1 MYSIYPLY
9 PLYDIP
15 NILLFFK
22 IIVANF
28 KIVSHFYP
36 SFRPIFSL
44 RIFIINSYRT
54 FSTTNKIQS
63 TDKLSF
69 RFHAT
74 VDEIS
79 TKQRIYRNISQPRF
93 YHARNT
99 GTIGIQRR
107 LVDWICRG
115 RRYKRLVSGT
125 LPSTRHANAVSNE
138 RWKMRVWL
146 GDSARADFAPQR
158 LHSRGIDL
166 TSYLVRDASSP
177 RPPTL
182 FIYTGDR

>member
-1 MYSIYPLY
+1 MIFL
-9 PLYDIP
+9 I
-15 NILLFFK
+15 
-22 IIVANF
+22 
-28 KIVSHFYP
+28 
-36 SFRPIFSL
+36 SFSSSKSSL
-44 RIFIINSYRT
+44 RILKSSLTFILPSVQFFPFEFIINSYRT
-54 FSTTNKIQS
+54 FSTTNEIQS

-138 RWKMRVWL
+138 R
-146 GDSARADFAPQR
+146 
-158 LHSRGIDL
+158 
-166 TSYLVRDASSP
+166 
-177 RPPTL
+177 
-182 FIYTGDR
+182 